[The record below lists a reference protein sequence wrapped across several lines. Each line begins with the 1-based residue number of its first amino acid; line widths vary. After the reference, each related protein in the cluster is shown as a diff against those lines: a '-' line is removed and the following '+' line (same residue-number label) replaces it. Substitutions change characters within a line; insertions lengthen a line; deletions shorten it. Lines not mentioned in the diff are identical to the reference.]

1 MPNSNNNEYIWTV
14 QDVRNLDKTLG
25 TIKGDLKGVSEDI
38 SDLKEQMTTKNQI
51 IVDNTN
57 KMDWKAFVAII
68 TAAIATVGSVLAAVF
83 GGNHG

>member
-1 MPNSNNNEYIWTV
+1 MPNSNNSEYTWTV
-14 QDVRNLDKTLG
+14 QDVRNLDNTLG
-25 TIKGDLKGVSEDI
+25 TIRGDLKGVSEDI